1 MKDISGKLRKARIKQ
16 LENLIDSY
24 ERSLKRSRDS
34 ETIENLNGLIKKAKK
49 DIKDLNNLPN

>member
-34 ETIENLNGLIKKAKK
+34 ETIENLNGLIKKPRR
-49 DIKDLNNLPN
+49 I